1 MNRNDRNE
9 HFQNVSSVYMIIEK
23 EIQSLKCFTIDETD
37 QSHVYKI
44 YCCLEDFS
52 QIVP

>member
-23 EIQSLKCFTIDETD
+23 EIQSLKCFTIDEETNLMYIRFIA
-37 QSHVYKI
+37 VWRIFPK
-44 YCCLEDFS
+44 
-52 QIVP
+52 